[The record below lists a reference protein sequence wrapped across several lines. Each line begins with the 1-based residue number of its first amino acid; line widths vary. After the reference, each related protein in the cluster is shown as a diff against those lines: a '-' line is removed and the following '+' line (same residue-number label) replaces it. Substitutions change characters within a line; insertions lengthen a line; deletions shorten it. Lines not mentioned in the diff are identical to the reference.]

1 METCIETTRYFFF
14 FLVDFFFLDFFVR
27 NKNFIKWQSYSLYS
41 KSVLRWSIR
50 SMKGN
55 LLLIFIIIK
64 IV

>member
-1 METCIETTRYFFF
+1 MWKRVSKQRGIFF
-14 FLVDFFFLDFFVR
+14 FLIDFFLDFFVR
-27 NKNFIKWQSYSLYS
+27 NKNFIKWRSYSLYS
-41 KSVLRWSIR
+41 KSVLRWLIR

>member
-27 NKNFIKWQSYSLYS
+27 NKNFIKWRSYSLYS
-41 KSVLRWSIR
+41 KSVLRWLIR